1 MARLFDR
8 CTIWA
13 ATPLEEITD
22 GIPQGGNTNLREL
35 PCVNIQYMSN
45 EMEQRTFGQV
55 TNRMITLDFLSAPDL
70 RKGDVLYMAKPE
82 KRGVFTVEGNTYDD
96 YGPGDYEIQSLVPS
110 RFGGRYIRNPTVVTA
125 RKLVGDD

>member
-22 GIPQGGNTNLREL
+22 GIPQGGNTNLREF
-35 PCVNIQYMSN
+35 PYVNIQYMSN

-55 TNRMITLDFLSAPDL
+55 TNRMIILDFLSLPNL
-70 RKGDVLYMAKPE
+70 QKGDVLYMAKPE
-82 KRGVFTVEGNTYDD
+82 KRGVFTVGDTTYDD
-96 YGPGDYEIQSLVPS
+96 YGLGDYEVQSLVPS
-110 RFGGRYIRNPTVVTA
+110 QFGGRYIRNPTVATA
-125 RKLVGDD
+125 RKLAGDD